1 MHRPLR
7 ACMLRRLKG
16 PRSARQR
23 SEQKADKE
31 RDRLGAPDERG
42 IRGTLIHGGSER
54 SLRTLRAEEN
64 AGLHCESL
72 SLFYSHSVRTVN
84 HAPVHEGDTATSLLS
99 VSRTASKR
107 FPNHILP
114 FATTYRFCIEAI
126 QKKAHCPLHLPLNA
140 FSKLPGKHLPIRLQT
155 L

>member
-1 MHRPLR
+1 MNVLSSKP
-7 ACMLRRLKG
+7 AIFKATKKKKIKG
-16 PRSARQR
+16 APAQAVFTADRITFARQR
-23 SEQKADKE
+23 SQRKADKE

-64 AGLHCESL
+64 AGLPCESLSL

-99 VSRTASKR
+99 VSRTASKC
-107 FPNHILP
+107 FPIHILP
-114 FATTYRFCIEAI
+114 FATTY
-126 QKKAHCPLHLPLNA
+126 
-140 FSKLPGKHLPIRLQT
+140 
-155 L
+155 